1 MFVAALGA
9 HERLTQGAPFDVF
22 IAEVP
27 RAFSALPVCFIGA
40 AWRCAFHSEEPIHA
54 SQNRSIENGLFCED
68 ERASRTYLKVIL
80 CQSVPQ

>member
-27 RAFSALPVCFIGA
+27 RAFSALSACFMGA
-40 AWRCAFHSEEPIHA
+40 AWRCAFHSEEPTHA
-54 SQNRSIENGLFCED
+54 SENRSIENRLLSVD
-68 ERASRTYLKVIL
+68 ERGPANLSVRT
-80 CQSVPQ
+80 